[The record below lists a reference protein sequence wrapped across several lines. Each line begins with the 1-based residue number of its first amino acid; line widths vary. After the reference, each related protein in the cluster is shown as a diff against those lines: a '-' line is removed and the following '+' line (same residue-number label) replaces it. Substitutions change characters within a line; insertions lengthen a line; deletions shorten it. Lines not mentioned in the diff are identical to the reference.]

1 MAEGVRDTVLC
12 LMGPTAMGKTEVA
25 MRIADRLPVDLISV
39 DSALVYR
46 GLNIGTAKPSPEMLA
61 RYPHAL
67 IDIVDPEQPYS
78 VAQFVQDCTVAIEAS
93 HARGRTPLLVGGTML
108 YFKRL
113 LDGLADLPEADP
125 DCRRE
130 IDAQA
135 QRVGWPGMHLELIR
149 VDPDAAAR
157 IAPNDAQRIQ
167 RALEVYRL
175 TGHPIS
181 ALQSNPKKIDND
193 WTVARMA
200 LLTSDRTV
208 LHERI
213 QQRFEQMV
221 EAGFVDEVK
230 GLLKRPGVHT
240 DLPSLRAV
248 GYRQIAAW
256 LAGDCEYEQAI
267 QDAMT
272 ATRRLAKRQ
281 HTWLRGMP
289 DIHVFD
295 PLESD
300 PIGPITT
307 LCEQVLA
314 AETAQ
319 I

>member
-1 MAEGVRDTVLC
+1 
-12 LMGPTAMGKTEVA
+12 MGKTEIA

-46 GLNIGTAKPSPEMLA
+46 GMNIGTAKPSPETLA

-78 VAQFVQDCTVAIEAS
+78 VAQFVHDCTGAIEAS

-130 IDAQA
+130 LDAQA
-135 QRVGWPGMHLELIR
+135 LRVGWPEMHRELTR

-175 TGHPIS
+175 TGQPIS
-181 ALQSNPKKIDND
+181 ALQSNPKKINNE
-193 WTVARMA
+193 WTMARMA
-200 LLTSDRTV
+200 LLTSDRAV
-208 LHERI
+208 LHDRI
-213 QQRFEQMV
+213 QQRFRQMV
-221 EAGFVDEVK
+221 EAGLVDEVK
-230 GLLKRPGVHT
+230 ELLQRPGVHT

-256 LAGDCEYEQAI
+256 LAGKCEYEQAI

-289 DIHVFD
+289 DVHVFD

-300 PIGPITT
+300 PIGPITK
-307 LCEQVLA
+307 LCGEAIA
-314 AETAQ
+314 AGTAP

>member
-1 MAEGVRDTVLC
+1 MTRGARRTVLC
-12 LMGPTAMGKTEVA
+12 LMGPTAIGKTEVA

-46 GLNIGTAKPSPEMLA
+46 GMNVGTAKPSPETLV

-78 VAQFVQDCTVAIEAS
+78 VAQFVQDCTREIGAS
-93 HARGRTPLLVGGTML
+93 HERGRTPLLVGGTML

-130 IDAQA
+130 LDAQA
-135 QRVGWPGMHLELIR
+135 QRIGWPGMHEALTR
-149 VDPDAAAR
+149 VDPDAAAK

-175 TGHPIS
+175 TGRPIS
-181 ALQSNPKKIDND
+181 ALQAGPSASDND
-193 WTVARMA
+193 WTVVRMA
-200 LLTSDRTV
+200 LLTNDRAV

-213 QQRFEQMV
+213 RQRFDQMLS
-221 EAGFVDEVK
+221 AGFVEEVRA
-230 GLLKRPGVHT
+230 LLQRPGIHR
-240 DLPSLRAV
+240 DLPGLRAV

-256 LAGDCEYEQAI
+256 LAGDCEYEQAML
-267 QDAMT
+267 DAMT

-281 HTWLRGMP
+281 HTWLRGMQEL
-289 DIHVFD
+289 HLFD

-300 PIGPITT
+300 PVGPITC
-307 LCEQVLA
+307 LCEQAIA
-314 AETAQ
+314 AEARS